1 MSLLKLATLEG
12 FPISGLF
19 HVRHLRRFILW
30 NGTTLAMLQ
39 ETLSSLNMEDNKEWQ
54 DLQRVLDEELELTED
69 LENDE

>member
-1 MSLLKLATLEG
+1 
-12 FPISGLF
+12 
-19 HVRHLRRFILW
+19 
-30 NGTTLAMLQ
+30 MLQ